1 MRWPLAGMIA
11 CAAALGGEA
20 HAGPLGA
27 EACKEVKAERETLL
41 ARGLEAD
48 IARGPEWGKANLAPE
63 RLKEIAR
70 YIELTEQL
78 TFRCGELAV
87 ARPDGKPLL
96 KRPDPPPAAAA
107 SAAGTAPV
115 AADGAAKPAKKKKK
129 ASPASDAAA
138 APAAK
143 QP

>member
-1 MRWPLAGMIA
+1 MRLPLAGMIA
-11 CAAALGGEA
+11 VTVALGGEA
-20 HAGPLGA
+20 LAGPLDA
-27 EACKEVKAERETLL
+27 ETCKGVKAEREALT
-41 ARGLEAD
+41 AHGLEAD
-48 IARGPEWGKANLAPE
+48 IAKGPEWGRANLAPE

-87 ARPDGKPLL
+87 VRPDGKPLL
-96 KRPDPPPAAAA
+96 KRPDPPSAAAA
-107 SAAGTAPV
+107 AAGAAPV
-115 AADGAAKPAKKKKK
+115 AADGTAKPAKKKKK
-129 ASPASDAAA
+129 APPASDAAA